1 MNKTLQNQLSEEE
14 QCLIQAKLF
23 KLLEKQTK
31 KYTSLES
38 TSLPLETG
46 QALMDS
52 ILFTIGVGLYGW
64 DYKGQLDLPMLL
76 TGELETIFAQGVLC
90 MEKWIEYGTMLWQ
103 KVCAS
108 LPEVENC
115 SMIDTLKSIGSF
127 FKIYNYRFFA
137 QNIPCD
143 IDYQLSIPISED
155 KQGILYVISYLERL
169 ATENHFLS
177 HFHKVAMIP
186 VLNRYCP
193 EYRVLLI
200 NLYEPIVTNGI
211 GCVLINKSIDNLCMT
226 KEEQET
232 ICKLLLPLPKM
243 EIEHRLYE
251 AGEELLE
258 QIKCDTISQ
267 KQLLKEY
274 VKQLT
279 QRIVG
284 VRDEGGITGIF
295 LWF

>member
-52 ILFTIGVGLYGW
+52 ILFTIGVGLQGK
-64 DYKGQLDLPMLL
+64 DYVGQIDLHLL
-76 TGELETIFAQGVLC
+76 FTGELEVMFTQGILC
-90 MEKWIEYGTMLWQ
+90 IEKLIDYGKVLWQ
-103 KVCAS
+103 KVYDA
-108 LPEVENC
+108 LPVVENC
-115 SMIDTLKSIGSF
+115 SMKDTVKSIGTF
-127 FKIYNYRFFA
+127 WKNYNYRFFA
-137 QNIPCD
+137 QDIPCD
-143 IDYQLSIPISED
+143 IDYQLSIPISEE

-177 HFHKVAMIP
+177 YFHKDTMVP

-193 EYRVLLI
+193 DYRVLLI
-200 NLYEPIVTNGI
+200 NLYEPIVTNVI
-211 GCVLINKSIDNLCMT
+211 GCGLLNKKMDELCMT

-232 ICKLLLPLPKM
+232 ICKLLEPLSKK
-243 EIEHRLYE
+243 EIEHRLYV
-251 AGEELLE
+251 AGEGVLE
-258 QIKCDTISQ
+258 QIKCDTISD
-267 KQLLKEY
+267 KELLKGY
-274 VKQLT
+274 VKQLA
-279 QRIVG
+279 QRIHG
-284 VRDEGGITGIF
+284 VRDEGGMVGIF
-295 LWF
+295 L